1 MNNRRRNLR
10 TVSGKTQSTLEGLTV
25 ARVGPSRADRASR
38 PSVSVGCTYGY
49 SRCLASRDCCH
60 WTWRTSYVRTD
71 PGDEAKPRT
80 PTFISRTRKPL
91 DACFL
96 LFASCFLLFAPGLCG
111 AEPAAPIDYLVD
123 LRQTGAHLVL
133 VTMSVPDA
141 GPSLEIQFPAWNA
154 LYQIRDFVR
163 NVEDVK
169 AACDG
174 QPRELVAVDRNTWR
188 TADQPCG
195 RLVVSYAVY
204 AAEEGPFSCVLN
216 EDHAFLNFAQVLFYL
231 PAARDRE
238 ARVRFLLLQDW
249 KVGTLLDD
257 SQTSGEFK
265 AANYDALADSPTEA
279 GRFQEFAYRQGSAE
293 YRVIVHSDSA
303 EYSPQKLLTS
313 LQRIT
318 ATETA
323 LMRDTP
329 FARYTFILHFARE
342 GNGAMEHRNGT
353 AISFPASDLGTRW
366 EGFES
371 TAAHE
376 FFHLWNVKRI
386 RPQDLEPV
394 DYIHGNDTR
403 DLWFCEGVTST
414 YQELTLLR
422 AGLIKPQRF
431 YERVAAEIE
440 RLQERPARNFQSAEV
455 SGLDAWLERYP
466 EYYRP
471 ARSISYYNKGEL
483 LGFLLD
489 LGIRHASANRQGLD
503 DVMRHLNDDFAR
515 RGRFFT
521 EADLRRGVAKLAPPG
536 DWVEAFFRDYVSGT
550 RELDYTTYLGY
561 AGLELQTETEKQAA
575 LGFWGVR
582 SANGLITVES
592 VETDSNA
599 ERAGLSRG
607 DILVRVNGERF
618 TALPQDVVGLKPG
631 RGIRLDVRRRS
642 QTLTLNFDVGV
653 KATTHYAIRE
663 VPSPSDAQSRVRRGW
678 LNGTTSD

>member
-1 MNNRRRNLR
+1 ML
-10 TVSGKTQSTLEGLTV
+10 SV
-25 ARVGPSRADRASR
+25 AKHLLFVIKNKQKQIPRADYSEVFKWRSARRSAR
-38 PSVSVGCTYGY
+38 YDIVGALFVS
-49 SRCLASRDCCH
+49 L
-60 WTWRTSYVRTD
+60 
-71 PGDEAKPRT
+71 PEA
-80 PTFISRTRKPL
+80 RKPL
-91 DACFL
+91 DPCFL
-96 LFASCFLLFAPGLCG
+96 LLASCSLLLAPGLCG
-111 AEPAAPIDYLVD
+111 AKPAPIDYLLD

-163 NVEDVK
+163 NVQNVK
-169 AACDG
+169 AGCDG
-174 QPRELVAVDRNTWR
+174 QPRELVPVDRNTWR
-188 TADQPCG
+188 TAAGPCG

-216 EDHAFLNFAQVLFYL
+216 DEHAFLNFAQVLFYL
-231 PAARDRE
+231 PTARDRE
-238 ARVRFLLLQDW
+238 ARVRFILPQDW
-249 KVGTLLDD
+249 KVGTLLD
-257 SQTSGEFK
+257 SSPTSGEFK
-265 AANYDALADSPTEA
+265 AANYDTLADSPAEA
-279 GRFQEFAYRQGSAE
+279 GRFQEFAYYQRGAE
-293 YRVIVHSDSA
+293 YRVIVHSDSV

-318 ATETA
+318 ATETE

-342 GNGAMEHRNGT
+342 GHGGMEHRNGT
-353 AISFPASDLGTRW
+353 AISFPASDVSTRW
-366 EGFES
+366 EGLES

-394 DYIHGNDTR
+394 DYIRGNDTR

-414 YQELTLLR
+414 YQEITLLR
-422 AGLIKPQRF
+422 AGLIKRQRF
-431 YERVAAEIE
+431 YEHVATEIE
-440 RLQERPARNFQSAEV
+440 RLQDRPARTFQSAEV
-455 SGLDAWLERYP
+455 SGLDAWMERYP
-466 EYYRP
+466 EYSRP

-489 LGIRHASANRQGLD
+489 LGIRHASANRCGLD
-503 DVMRHLNDDFAR
+503 DLMRRLNDDFAR

-521 EADLRRGVAKLAPPG
+521 EADLRHLVSELAPPG
-536 DWVEAFFRDYVSGT
+536 DWAEAFFRDYVSGT
-550 RELDYTTYLGY
+550 RELDYATYLGY
-561 AGLELQTETEKQAA
+561 AGLELQTETERQAA

-607 DILVRVNGERF
+607 DILLNINGERF

-631 RGIRLDVRRRS
+631 RGIRLEVRRRS
-642 QTLTLNFDVGV
+642 QVITLNFDVGV
-653 KATTHYAIRE
+653 RTSTHYAIRE
-663 VPSPSDAQSRVRRGW
+663 VPHPSDTQSHVRRGW
-678 LNGTTSD
+678 LNGATND